1 MAERPTQSFLDHLKL
16 REGFE
21 AYVYADSLKKLTG
34 GTGHLLTK
42 EELEKYKEGDKI
54 DEATTTRWLKED
66 SSGAYNAAIS
76 QAKEAGITDQAF
88 IEALGS
94 VNFQLGTN
102 WRSKMKNAWA
112 AIEAGEFDKAINEIK
127 FKSGEKGTEKSDW
140 FTQTPTRVEDF
151 SAALKVYSIKRD
163 LALMKP
169 DETTMDSVTLPP
181 N

>member
-1 MAERPTQSFLDHLKL
+1 MAEIPTESFLKHLSD

-21 AYVYADSLKKLTG
+21 SYVYADSLGKLTG
-34 GTGHLLTK
+34 GTGHLLTEK
-42 EELEKYKEGDKI
+42 ELAKYKKGQKI
-54 DEATTTRWLKED
+54 DETTTKQWLIDD
-66 SSGAYNAAIS
+66 SSKAYNAAIA

>member
-1 MAERPTQSFLDHLKL
+1 MAEKPTQSFLDHLKL

-21 AYVYADSLKKLTG
+21 AYVYVDSLKKLTG

-54 DEATTTRWLKED
+54 DEATTTGWLEKD
-66 SSGAYNAAIS
+66 SSKAYNAAIS

-88 IEALGS
+88 I
-94 VNFQLGTN
+94 
-102 WRSKMKNAWA
+102 
-112 AIEAGEFDKAINEIK
+112 AINEIK

-181 N
+181 D